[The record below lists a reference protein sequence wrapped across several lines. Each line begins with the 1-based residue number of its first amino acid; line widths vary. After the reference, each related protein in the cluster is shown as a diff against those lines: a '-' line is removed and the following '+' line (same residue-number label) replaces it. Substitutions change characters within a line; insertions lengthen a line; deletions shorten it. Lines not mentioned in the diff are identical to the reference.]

1 MSKILVSYFSASG
14 VTKRVAQRIK
24 EKTNGDIFEIIP
36 KQIYTDEDLDWH
48 NSESRSSIEIK
59 DKTFRPEIENLNID
73 VSSYDIIYVGFP
85 IWWGIAPN
93 VVKTF
98 LDNIDLSNKKIITFC
113 TSGGSSLSPAT
124 EDLKETYPNANIY
137 SISIQY

>member
-14 VTKRVAQRIK
+14 ITKSKASALANEV
-24 EKTNGDIFEIIP
+24 NGDLYEIVP
-36 KQIYTDEDLDWH
+36 KQIYTDKDLNW
-48 NSESRSSIEIK
+48 NNPNSRSSIEIK
-59 DKTFRPEIENLNID
+59 DKNLRPEIEDINID
-73 VSSYDIIYVGFP
+73 IDPYDTIYIGFP

-98 LDNIDLSNKKIITFC
+98 LDKIDLSNKKIITFC

-124 EDLKETYPNANIY
+124 IDLQETYPNANIENGRRL
-137 SISIQY
+137 